1 MKPHALLCSL
11 VIASSLAGAATPA
24 AAPAAGQLPPPEATE
39 VWTPVPPVV
48 SAEAGKPPSDA
59 IVLFDGTNLAAWEPV
74 RANGG
79 SWLIEDGAMVVKPG
93 AGDQRSKAVFGDVQL
108 HAEFRTPKVVE
119 GEGQGRGN
127 SGIFLMGLYE
137 LQVLDSHNN
146 TTYPNGQ
153 LGSVYKQHIPLANP
167 ARPPGEWQSYDII
180 FIAPRFDAAG
190 KLVSP
195 ARVTA
200 FINGVL
206 VQNHVEVQGPTV
218 FRGAPKY
225 EAHADKLPITLQD
238 HRNPTAFRNIWVR
251 PLDARAAG
259 M

>member
-1 MKPHALLCSL
+1 MKPYALLCPFII
-11 VIASSLAGAATPA
+11 VTSLAYAATPA
-24 AAPAAGQLPPPEATE
+24 AAPAANQLPPPEATE
-39 VWTPVPPVV
+39 VWTPVPAVIT
-48 SAEAGKPPSDA
+48 AAAGQPPSDA
-59 IVLFDGTNLAAWEPV
+59 IVLFDGTHLSAWEPV

-93 AGDQRSKAVFGDVQL
+93 TGDQRSKAAFGDVQL
-108 HAEFRTPKVVE
+108 HVEFRTPKVIE

-167 ARPPGEWQSYDII
+167 ARPPGEWQSYEII

-206 VQNHVEVQGPTV
+206 VQNNVEVQGPTV
-218 FRGAPKY
+218 YRGAPKY
-225 EAHADKLPITLQD
+225 AAHADKLPITLQD
-238 HRNPTAFRNIWVR
+238 HRNPTAFRNIWAR
-251 PLDARAAG
+251 PLDARAAAK
-259 M
+259 

>member
-1 MKPHALLCSL
+1 MKPYALLCPFII
-11 VIASSLAGAATPA
+11 VTSLAYAATPA
-24 AAPAAGQLPPPEATE
+24 AAPAANQPPPPEATE
-39 VWTPVPPVV
+39 VWTPVPAVIT
-48 SAEAGKPPSDA
+48 AAAGQPPSDA
-59 IVLFDGTNLAAWEPV
+59 IVLFDGTHLSAWEPV

-93 AGDQRSKAVFGDVQL
+93 TGDQRSKAAFGDVQL
-108 HAEFRTPKVVE
+108 HVEFRTPKVIE

-167 ARPPGEWQSYDII
+167 ARPPGEWQSYEII

-206 VQNHVEVQGPTV
+206 VQNNVEVQGPTV
-218 FRGAPKY
+218 YRGAPKY
-225 EAHADKLPITLQD
+225 AAHADKLPITLQD
-238 HRNPTAFRNIWVR
+238 HRNPTAFRNIWAR
-251 PLDARAAG
+251 PLDARAAAK
-259 M
+259 

>member
-11 VIASSLAGAATPA
+11 VVIASLARA
-24 AAPAAGQLPPPEATE
+24 AAPAAPPALPPPEATE
-39 VWTPVPPVV
+39 AWTPVPPIVT
-48 SAEAGKPPSDA
+48 APTGQPPSDA
-59 IVLFDGTNLAAWEPV
+59 VVLFDGKSLAAWEPV

-79 SWLIEDGAMVVKPG
+79 SWLIEDSAMVVKPG
-93 AGDQRSKAVFGDVQL
+93 TGDQRSKAAFGDVQL
-108 HAEFRTPKVVE
+108 HVEFRTPQVIE

-146 TTYPNGQ
+146 PTYPNGQ

-167 ARPPGEWQSYDII
+167 ARPPGEWQSYYII

-190 KLVSP
+190 QLVSA

-206 VQNHVEVQGPTV
+206 VLNNVEIQGPTV
-218 FRGAPKY
+218 YRGAPKY
-225 EAHADKLPITLQD
+225 AAHADQLPIVLQD
-238 HRNPTAFRNIWVR
+238 HRNPTAFRNIWAR
-251 PLDARAAG
+251 PLDARAAAK
-259 M
+259 